1 MTERLNQTID
11 LLAELVG
18 FETVSTASNLDL
30 VDHVVEYLDHH
41 GVKALLSKDERGE
54 KANLLA
60 TIGPEVDGGIVLSGH
75 TDVVPTTGQ
84 DWVTPPFEMVRRN
97 GKLFGRGTADMKGFI
112 ACSLAVVPEFA
123 ASELRRPLH
132 LAFSFDEEIG
142 SRGAPILLGHLQ
154 EQPYW
159 PAIAIVGEPTEME
172 IVSGH
177 KGGFEMTTT
186 IRGCE
191 AHASDPRNGVN
202 AIEYAARFIAFLQ
215 EIGRELE
222 DETDVCSS
230 FDPPWSTISVGRIEG
245 GTARN
250 IVAGECTFDWELR
263 PLPGMDGKVVID
275 QIRAFV
281 ARELLPAMRARSPS
295 AVIDT
300 EVFSSLPGLERG
312 SNMEAI
318 TLVRSLT
325 GLNSD
330 HVVPFGSDAGHFQ
343 EAGISTVLFGPGSI
357 EQAHKSDEFI
367 AISQIEAC
375 LGFLDRLRNWM
386 VGPEWMD

>member
-1 MTERLNQTID
+1 MTGRLNQTID

-30 VDHVVEYLDHH
+30 VDHVAGYLDHH
-41 GVKALLSKDERGE
+41 GVKALLSKDEGDE
-54 KANLLA
+54 KANLFA

-84 DWVTPPFEMVRRN
+84 DWATPPFEMVRRN

-112 ACSLAVVPEFA
+112 ACSLAAVPEFA

-132 LAFSFDEEIG
+132 LAFTFDEEIG
-142 SRGAPILLGHLQ
+142 SRGAPILLGQLQ
-154 EQPYW
+154 EQPFW
-159 PAIAIVGEPTEME
+159 PAISIVGEPTEME

-186 IRGCE
+186 VRGWE

-202 AIEYAARFIAFLQ
+202 AIEYAARIIAFLQ
-215 EIGRELE
+215 EIGQELE
-222 DETDVCSS
+222 DDADLYSP

-250 IVAGECTFDWELR
+250 VVAGECTFDWELR
-263 PLPGMDGKVVID
+263 PLPGVDGNVVID
-275 QIRAFV
+275 RIRAFI
-281 ARELLPAMRARSPS
+281 ARELLPEMRARLPS
-295 AVIDT
+295 AEIDT
-300 EVFSSLPGLERG
+300 QVFASLPGLERG
-312 SNMEAI
+312 PNMKAI
-318 TLVRSLT
+318 ALVRRLT

-343 EAGISTVLFGPGSI
+343 EAGIPTVLFGPGSI
-357 EQAHKSDEFI
+357 EQAHKPDEFI

-386 VGPEWMD
+386 VGPEWME